1 MINSLDDVPNDG
13 QFLADE
19 NLFERPIGTENN
31 KLPSFSVQF
40 IFRASFSDQYVIKRL
55 SINYFQW

>member
-1 MINSLDDVPNDG
+1 MINSLDDVPNDE

-40 IFRASFSDQYVIKRL
+40 IFRMSFSDQYVIKRL